1 MARIIQRNLPA
12 GLWIAI
18 GLLVLTPGRAAAQA
32 ERTTLHQPST
42 EAVEAML
49 NPLAGR
55 VEQLEGEVA
64 RLEAALE
71 SLRATV
77 AANRAVHEQHGHEYR
92 EFGMTS
98 AKSICP
104 NTNASATTLIAIG
117 SGNSSNTGLTG
128 PPEPVPGGTR

>member
-1 MARIIQRNLPA
+1 MARIIRRNLPG

-18 GLLVLTPGRAAAQA
+18 GLLALAPGRATAQGA
-32 ERTTLHQPST
+32 RTTVHQPST

-55 VEQLEGEVA
+55 VEHLEGEVE

-77 AANRAVHEQHGHEYR
+77 AANRAAYQQHGHEYR

-128 PPEPVPGGTR
+128 PPEPAAGGNR